1 MGYRSKL
8 YIQGYGG
15 WDQQGLGYRMIMVLQ
30 RQGRP
35 WAAQSLASVLSAL
48 RLRPIPWPAACMASD
63 PSLLGPWGQR
73 LFSHTNSKWKSKLQ
87 CEGNFMIFKI
97 LLEPSVLKV
106 NHQLWWFCYCKK
118 ILKVTYLTVLL
129 PLASKFCNLKDI
141 SLGRGS
147 KMYFN

>member
-1 MGYRSKL
+1 MRPARFGLQDDYGPSASRQALGSTVSGICPFCAQTDPLACSSHGLWPFLPRSL
-8 YIQGYGG
+8 
-15 WDQQGLGYRMIMVLQ
+15 
-30 RQGRP
+30 RQH
-35 WAAQSLASVLSAL
+35 
-48 RLRPIPWPAACMASD
+48 
-63 PSLLGPWGQR
+63 

-97 LLEPSVLKV
+97 WLEPSVLKV